1 MNIENFVRP
10 NILRLKPY
18 SSARSEFSSSDGIF
32 LDANENP
39 FGTFNRYPD
48 PNQTELK
55 KKLSFIKNIPT
66 ENIFVGNGS
75 DEVIDLA
82 LRIFCN
88 PREDS
93 VIICPPTY
101 GMYEVCANINEV
113 KTINIP
119 LEKNH
124 QLDMETILRTPAKM
138 IFLCSPNNPTGNV
151 LKQVDVILKQ
161 FQGIAFIDEAYID
174 FSESESWLRK
184 IYEYPNLIV
193 SQTLSKAWGQ
203 AAIRIGIAFANK
215 EIISLYNK
223 IKPPYNVSK
232 LNQEEALTALN
243 GLEEYSQNIQLLLGE
258 RDRVVE
264 ELNKSSV
271 VKHIFPSDANFIL
284 VQVSDANAIYQQ
296 LIEQNIIVRN
306 RHSVAD
312 DCLRIT
318 IGNPDQ
324 NTQLIKAFNNLN
336 P

>member
-18 SSARSEFSSSDGIF
+18 SSARSEFSGSDGIF
-32 LDANENP
+32 LDANESP

-55 KKLSFIKNIPT
+55 KKLSFIKNLPT

-243 GLEEYSQNIQLLLGE
+243 SFEEYSQNIQLLLGE

-264 ELNKSSV
+264 ELNKSLV

-324 NTQLIKAFNNLN
+324 NNQLIKAFNNLN